1 MIIKQNPKNVK
12 EQQAKYLG
20 NIISKRR
27 MSKCRVSRQERVLLA
42 AVKKSREVRYQEW
55 TTTEIHIISSTTGQ
69 TLSKLTPLLLMT
81 FVERTLILLLT
92 VEISYIKNAG
102 IGYIL
107 STVSQLASSSTV
119 MGTQQG

>member
-1 MIIKQNPKNVK
+1 
-12 EQQAKYLG
+12 
-20 NIISKRR
+20 
-27 MSKCRVSRQERVLLA
+27 MSTCRVLRQERVWLA
-42 AVKKSREVRYQEW
+42 TVRKSREVRYQEW
-55 TTTEIHIISSTTGQ
+55 TTEIISSTTGQ
-69 TLSKLTPLLLMT
+69 TLSKLTHLLLMT

>member
-1 MIIKQNPKNVK
+1 
-12 EQQAKYLG
+12 
-20 NIISKRR
+20 

-42 AVKKSREVRYQEW
+42 TVKKSQEVRYQEW
-55 TTTEIHIISSTTGQ
+55 TTTEIHIISRTTGQ
-69 TLSKLTPLLLMT
+69 TLSKLTPLLLVT

-102 IGYIL
+102 IGYVL

-119 MGTQQG
+119 MGSQQG

>member
-1 MIIKQNPKNVK
+1 
-12 EQQAKYLG
+12 
-20 NIISKRR
+20 
-27 MSKCRVSRQERVLLA
+27 MSTCRVLRQERVWLA
-42 AVKKSREVRYQEW
+42 TVRKSREVRYQEW
-55 TTTEIHIISSTTGQ
+55 TTEIISSTTGQ